1 MTGFSAFDLPS
12 LRFRLTAKS
21 PATAIIS
28 TAAAAARSLETEN
41 ESIKEEHRRNGGGK
55 AKGGL
60 SLLVITWLASFS
72 PSSSKNGRNCPNG
85 LATAA

>member
-1 MTGFSAFDLPS
+1 MTGFSVFDLPS

-28 TAAAAARSLETEN
+28 TAAAACSLETEN
-41 ESIKEEHRRNGGGK
+41 DSIKEEHRRNGGGK

-72 PSSSKNGRNCPNG
+72 PSSSRNGRNCPNG